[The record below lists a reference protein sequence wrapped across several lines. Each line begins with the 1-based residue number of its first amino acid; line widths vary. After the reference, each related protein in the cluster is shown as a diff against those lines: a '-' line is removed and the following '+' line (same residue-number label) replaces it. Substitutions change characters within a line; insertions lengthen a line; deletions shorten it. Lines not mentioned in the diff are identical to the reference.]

1 MHEAHEIRKGIWH
14 IEEAKGVY
22 FTIIEGSKKAI
33 VVDTGHGIG
42 DNRSY
47 VEEKVSVPYIVINSH
62 GHPDHTQG
70 NGQFE
75 EVYIHPLDLP
85 AYKNSNTQKRRKD
98 SYERLQKVNGLTE
111 EGKKDFVQKE
121 PAKMKLLKGDEVYDL
136 GELTVRIVELPGHTR
151 GTIAFLVEEERLLIS
166 GDAFNPDMWMFAD
179 NHDTLET
186 LERTLTRALNLPFD
200 TYLGSHTTKE
210 VKREFLYEARNNVRT
225 KKVDWDSYELIL
237 GQETYVIRYVGEY
250 GTSNI
255 TIPIEMALEIKE
267 AQNRGFNT
275 QLLHGIR
282 GKRKTDPQ
290 GSILPPIYQ
299 TGAYGHEDAQSI
311 EAVFAKQKQGFIY
324 SRVNNPTVAVFEDRM
339 TQLEGGIGSVACASG
354 MAAIT
359 YALLNILRSGDEF
372 ITTAGLFGGTINLF
386 NGLAQFGIKVRY
398 VAANDWKQLKAAIN
412 EKTRLVF
419 TETVGNPGLVVTD
432 IKRMAEL
439 VHAHQLPLIVDNTM
453 ATSYLVKPLEIGA
466 DIVVNSGSKYINGTG
481 NSISGVVTDGG
492 SFLWNEEH
500 YPQMGPFLAQ
510 GKLCYLAKLRSE
522 LLSNHG
528 GCLAPQNAFQNLV
541 GMETL
546 GLRME
551 KECSNALALAR
562 HLSKVQ
568 GISVNYPGL
577 ENDEN
582 HEVAKRQLKNGYGTV
597 LTIRVGSCEKA
608 FEFMNALSLPFIV
621 ANIGDIRTMV
631 IHPASTMAL
640 HSTKEEKEA
649 AGVYE
654 DLIRVSVGVEDIDD
668 LIADFDRALLS
679 IR

>member
-290 GSILPPIYQ
+290 GPFCPPYTRPVPMVMKMHKVLKLFLPNKSRASSI
-299 TGAYGHEDAQSI
+299 
-311 EAVFAKQKQGFIY
+311 
-324 SRVNNPTVAVFEDRM
+324 
-339 TQLEGGIGSVACASG
+339 
-354 MAAIT
+354 
-359 YALLNILRSGDEF
+359 
-372 ITTAGLFGGTINLF
+372 AG
-386 NGLAQFGIKVRY
+386 
-398 VAANDWKQLKAAIN
+398 
-412 EKTRLVF
+412 
-419 TETVGNPGLVVTD
+419 
-432 IKRMAEL
+432 
-439 VHAHQLPLIVDNTM
+439 
-453 ATSYLVKPLEIGA
+453 
-466 DIVVNSGSKYINGTG
+466 
-481 NSISGVVTDGG
+481 
-492 SFLWNEEH
+492 
-500 YPQMGPFLAQ
+500 
-510 GKLCYLAKLRSE
+510 
-522 LLSNHG
+522 
-528 GCLAPQNAFQNLV
+528 
-541 GMETL
+541 
-546 GLRME
+546 
-551 KECSNALALAR
+551 
-562 HLSKVQ
+562 
-568 GISVNYPGL
+568 
-577 ENDEN
+577 
-582 HEVAKRQLKNGYGTV
+582 
-597 LTIRVGSCEKA
+597 
-608 FEFMNALSLPFIV
+608 
-621 ANIGDIRTMV
+621 
-631 IHPASTMAL
+631 
-640 HSTKEEKEA
+640 
-649 AGVYE
+649 
-654 DLIRVSVGVEDIDD
+654 
-668 LIADFDRALLS
+668 
-679 IR
+679 